1 MNSIN
6 LTGNICNDLELK
18 QTNNGKSVMS
28 FNLAVKRPFS
38 KDTTDFIPVVVYEQ
52 PAEYLSRYAHKGTK
66 IAVTGKLTSR
76 KYEDKNGNNR
86 TAFEVVADNVE
97 ICESANQSSTEAK
110 PEPSTYTPSAYGGTN
125 APQFEEVPNDGD
137 LPF

>member
-6 LTGNICNDLELK
+6 LTGNICNEVELK
-18 QTNNGKSVMS
+18 QTNNGKSVIN

-52 PAEYLSRYAHKGTK
+52 SAEYLSRYARKGTK
-66 IAVTGKLTSR
+66 IAVTGKLTTR

-97 ICESANQSSTEAK
+97 ICESAKETSSEPTFAS
-110 PEPSTYTPSAYGGTN
+110 PSTVIPN
-125 APQFEEVPNDGD
+125 FEEIKADED